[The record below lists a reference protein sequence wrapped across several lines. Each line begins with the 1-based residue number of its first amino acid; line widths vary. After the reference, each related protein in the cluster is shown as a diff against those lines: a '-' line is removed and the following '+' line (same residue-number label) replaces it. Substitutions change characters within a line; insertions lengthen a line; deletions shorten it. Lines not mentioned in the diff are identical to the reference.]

1 MKAKIS
7 AILVILMSIV
17 ILGCGKSD
25 NKMESSGD
33 KNDNTQ
39 KTENKTD
46 QNSDNKTLQISGTD
60 KAIEIHTSGMTCT
73 GCENTIKTKVK
84 KVEGVKDVI
93 ADFKT
98 NTVKASFDPAKTNP
112 ESIKEAITSAGYKV
126 EHTH

>member
-1 MKAKIS
+1 MKTKLSILFTVFA
-7 AILVILMSIV
+7 AILII
-17 ILGCGKSD
+17 GCGKTDEKKS
-25 NKMESSGD
+25 
-33 KNDNTQ
+33 
-39 KTENKTD
+39 TENKTESTETKTE
-46 QNSDNKTLQISGTD
+46 QNSENKTLQISGND

-98 NTVKASFDPAKTNP
+98 NTVKASFDPGKTNP
-112 ESIKEAITSAGYKV
+112 EAIKEAITSAGYKV